1 MTAIE
6 LMTVV
11 ICAIIMWNVCAYIR
25 HNMELK
31 NELEAT
37 GRWTKKF
44 MKELMKVMP
53 KYMADISKTLEDMDL

>member
-6 LMTVV
+6 FTF
-11 ICAIIMWNVCAYIR
+11 AIIIGIVVWNVCSYIR
-25 HNMELK
+25 HTAEMK

-44 MKELMKVMP
+44 MKEVLKMMP
-53 KYMADISKTLEDMDL
+53 KYMADLQKTIEDMDL